1 MASDTKPL
9 RLHPH
14 EHVAPRG
21 LLAGLRAPLCSRS
34 VALSHLSTALRLL
47 WNSVFADFPSNGRS
61 PENMASDRKPV
72 RLHPH
77 EHVAPLCLLARLRA
91 PLCSR
96 SVALSHLSTALRLLW
111 NSAFA
116 AFPSNGRSPENVAS
130 DRKPLRPHPH
140 EHAAPR
146 CLLAGLRA
154 PLCWRSV
161 ALSHLSTALRLLWNS
176 AFADFPSKGR

>member
-14 EHVAPRG
+14 EQVAPRC
-21 LLAGLRAPLCSRS
+21 LLTGLRAPICWRS
-34 VALSHLSTALRLL
+34 VALSRLSTALRLL

-77 EHVAPLCLLARLRA
+77 EHVAPLCLLARLRV

-116 AFPSNGRSPENVAS
+116 DFPCNGGSPLRVLS
-130 DRKPLRPHPH
+130 DRKPIR
-140 EHAAPR
+140 
-146 CLLAGLRA
+146 LLLCHLGLYYFDFEF
-154 PLCWRSV
+154 PV
-161 ALSHLSTALRLLWNS
+161 ALLWGENTGNIS
-176 AFADFPSKGR
+176 SITGLGGLF